1 MIFEATLTIL
11 VIVCICKIIDME
23 RDQQRKADRTIE
35 ENKKFREKTK
45 RLNK

>member
-1 MIFEATLTIL
+1 MIFEAAFTIL
-11 VIVCICKIIDME
+11 VIVCICKIIDLE
-23 RDQQRKADRTIE
+23 RDQQREADRMIE